1 MLSSSNFD
9 IIRNTH
15 RRSTSLT
22 HRNDAQG
29 DRCRVLFRGKY
40 YFAEACVS
48 LLLLFPLA
56 VSPTTGGWGTVV
68 LRCRRRQAV
77 WPVYSSVARDR
88 RLSPRARPLILSLF
102 LASANSAT
110 VCPSPPLTRIISRS
124 RGTITSPG
132 TVLVARLSQVR
143 GPYLCTRV
151 CGTRRARP
159 LLLFLFL
166 GLCGSGFLVL
176 RHGVL

>member
-9 IIRNTH
+9 TIRNTH
-15 RRSTSLT
+15 HRTTSSP

-29 DRCRVLFRGKY
+29 ERCRVLFRGKY

-48 LLLLFPLA
+48 LLLLFPPS
-56 VSPTTGGWGTVV
+56 VSPTTGGWGTVM

-88 RLSPRARPLILSLF
+88 RLSPRARPLSR
-102 LASANSAT
+102 ASANPAT
-110 VCPSPPLTRIISRS
+110 VCPSPSLTRIISRS

-132 TVLVARLSQVR
+132 PVLVARLSQVR
-143 GPYLCTRV
+143 GSYLCTRV

-176 RHGVL
+176 CHGVL